1 MRTIKFRVWCKTTKH
16 FTDIPFYSCSG
27 GQLLWHHTG
36 NQITIS
42 NIDDGDYV
50 IQQYTGLKDKNGKE
64 IYEGDVLE
72 EHHFEDWGDK
82 EGFDYFGV
90 VRYKTYPNDSMV
102 LQLAGYVTYPNA
114 EENKNYGGNRISLD
128 CEVVGNIFENKDLLK

>member
-1 MRTIKFRVWCKTTKH
+1 MNREIKFRVWDEKFNCWDKGG
-16 FTDIPFYSCSG
+16 FYIYANELIQKQG
-27 GQLLWHHTG
+27 Y
-36 NQITIS
+36 I
-42 NIDDGDYV
+42 

-64 IYEGDVLE
+64 IYEGDVLK

-90 VRYKTYPNDSMV
+90 VRYKTYPNDSMG

-114 EENKNYGGNRISLD
+114 EENKNYGGNRILLN
-128 CEVVGNIFENKDLLK
+128 CEVVGNIFENRELLS